1 VRDFLEKLS
10 LDAGEMTLEYRKRL
24 DTLDVSFKSERDI
37 VTEADEAVEDFIVGE
52 IRKRFPEHG
61 IFGEETGE
69 SLGTDGH
76 RWIIDPIDGTGSYL
90 HGQPIFSVSIALE
103 KDGEMILGAVNAPV
117 LGELFVGVLGEGAFL
132 NGKPIRVSPRTRLIE
147 SMFATGFACMRRKEL
162 HNNMAY
168 FEAMMSQIR
177 DVRRMGSAAVD
188 LCFVA
193 CGRVEGFWE
202 LNLNLYDIA
211 AGMLILREAGGT
223 VTDYHG
229 GEDKLPGQ
237 ILASNGILHQDLLN
251 IITPIAESAK
261 QSL

>member
-1 VRDFLEKLS
+1 MREFLEKLS
-10 LDAGEMTLEYRKRL
+10 RDAGEMTLEYRKRL
-24 DTLDVSFKSERDI
+24 DSLDVTFKSEKDL
-37 VTEADEAVEDFIVGE
+37 VTEADQAVEEFIVGE
-52 IRKRFPEHG
+52 IHKRFPTHG

-69 SLGTDGH
+69 TAGDGH

-90 HGQPIFSVSIALE
+90 HGQPIYSVSIALE

-117 LGELFVGVLGEGAFL
+117 LGELFVGVRGEGAFL
-132 NGKPIRVSPRTRLIE
+132 NGDPIRVSPRTRLIE
-147 SMFATGFACMRRKEL
+147 SMLATGFACMRRKEL
-162 HNNMAY
+162 HNNMQY
-168 FEAMMSQIR
+168 FSALMPEIR

-211 AGMLILREAGGT
+211 AGALILEEAGGR

-229 GEDKLPGQ
+229 EQSRLPKQ
-237 ILASNGILHQDLLN
+237 ILASNGILHDDLLA
-251 IITPIAESAK
+251 IIKPIAETFET
-261 QSL
+261 

>member
-1 VRDFLEKLS
+1 VRDFIDKLS
-10 LDAGEMTLEYRKRL
+10 RDAGDLTLEYRKRL
-24 DTLDVSFKSERDI
+24 DSLGVTYKSEKDL
-37 VTEADEAVEDFIVGE
+37 VTEADRAVEDFIIGE
-52 IRKRFPEHG
+52 IRKRYPTHG

-69 SLGTDGH
+69 TAGDGH

-103 KDGEMILGAVNAPV
+103 KDGEMVLGAVNAPV
-117 LGELFVGVLGEGAFL
+117 LGERFIGVAGEGAYL
-132 NGKPIRVSPRTRLIE
+132 NGTRIHVSKRTRLIE
-147 SMFATGFACMRRKEL
+147 SMLATGFACMRRQEP

-168 FEAMMSQIR
+168 FSALMPQIR

-211 AGMLILREAGGT
+211 AGMLIVREAGGM

-229 GEDKLPGQ
+229 GQSRLPGQ
-237 ILASNGILHQDLLN
+237 VLASNGLLHADLLS
-251 IITPIAESAK
+251 IITPIAESAAE
-261 QSL
+261 